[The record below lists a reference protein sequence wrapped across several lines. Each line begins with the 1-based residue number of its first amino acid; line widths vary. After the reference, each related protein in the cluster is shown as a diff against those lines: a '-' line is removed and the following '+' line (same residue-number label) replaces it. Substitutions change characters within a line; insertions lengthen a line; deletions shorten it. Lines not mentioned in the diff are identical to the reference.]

1 MSVNFFG
8 GEPLLYFD
16 SLIKP
21 LVEKYKDIVSFGI
34 TTNGIL
40 LDEDIVDFFYENNIQ
55 PLLSFDGIE

>member
-8 GEPLLYFD
+8 GEPLLCFD

-34 TTNGIL
+34 TTNGVL

-55 PLLSFDGIE
+55 LLLSFDGIE